1 MNSRMNR
8 ELLHQPWVHA
18 HEEDTP
24 TEAVY
29 RPASY
34 PLPRSRGRTGF
45 ELRPDGTVT
54 HVGIG
59 PTDIPEQTAG
69 SWELEEDDIPTVR
82 IRLHTGE
89 TQALPILSVENDRL
103 VVRK

>member
-1 MNSRMNR
+1 MSSQINR
-8 ELLHQPWVHA
+8 ELLHQRWVHA

-34 PLPRSRGRTGF
+34 PLPRARGRTGF
-45 ELRPDGTVT
+45 ELRADQTMT
-54 HVGIG
+54 IVGIG
-59 PTDIPEQTAG
+59 PTDIPEETAG
-69 SWELEEDDIPTVR
+69 TWELEEDDLPTVR
-82 IRLHTGE
+82 IRLNTGE
-89 TQALPILSVENDRL
+89 TQQLPILSVESDRL